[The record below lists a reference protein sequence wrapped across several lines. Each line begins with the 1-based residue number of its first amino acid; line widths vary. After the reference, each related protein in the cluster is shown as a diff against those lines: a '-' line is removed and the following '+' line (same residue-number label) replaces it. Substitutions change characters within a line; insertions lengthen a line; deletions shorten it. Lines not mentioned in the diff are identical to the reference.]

1 MAGRLFVVATPIGN
15 LEDLSPRAARVL
27 GEVDLVLAEDTR
39 RTRVLMDHVGARTR
53 LVSSHRHNEDRRVER
68 VLGLLGS
75 GKDVAI
81 VTDAGT
87 PVVSDPGARLVGA
100 ASAAGY
106 DVVPVPGP
114 SAAIAALSAS
124 GYGGDRFQFL
134 GFAPRSGSSR
144 RAFLERVAGASEP
157 VVLFESP
164 ERILALLEDLAG
176 ACGPARG
183 AVVGRELT
191 KLHEELVRGTLAEV
205 AAYYASSAPR
215 GEFVVVVEGGP
226 PTEDEAEL
234 SERVAAALA
243 DALLAR
249 GEKASSVAREVA
261 RRSGIGRNRAY
272 ELVQARAGKEEEAR

>member
-39 RTRVLMDHVGARTR
+39 RTRVLMDHIGARTR
-53 LVSSHRHNEDRRVER
+53 LVSAHRHNEDRRIDR
-68 VLGLLGS
+68 VLELLES
-75 GKDVAI
+75 GKDVAV

-87 PVVSDPGARLVGA
+87 PVVSDPGARLVA
-100 ASAAGY
+100 AACAAGY

-134 GFAPRSGSSR
+134 GFPPRSGSSR
-144 RAFLERVAGASEP
+144 RSFLERVAAAPEP
-157 VVLFESP
+157 VILFESP

-176 ACGPARG
+176 ACGEGRG

-191 KLHEELVRGTLAEV
+191 KLHEEIVRGTLAEV
-205 AAYYASSAPR
+205 AAYYASTAPR
-215 GEFVVVVEGGP
+215 GEFVVVVEGGA
-226 PTEDEAEL
+226 PTVEVPEL
-234 SERVAAALA
+234 SERVALTLA

-261 RRSGIGRNRAY
+261 RRAGIGRNRAY
-272 ELVQARAGKEEEAR
+272 ELVQARAGKETEAR